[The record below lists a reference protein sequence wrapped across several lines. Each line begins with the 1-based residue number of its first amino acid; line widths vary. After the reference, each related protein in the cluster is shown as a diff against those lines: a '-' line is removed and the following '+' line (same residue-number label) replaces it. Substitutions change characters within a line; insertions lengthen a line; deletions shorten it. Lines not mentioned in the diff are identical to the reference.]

1 MIITETRPQ
10 VKMAGPPEARQRVPA
25 SQVQAEIITTKVKAG
40 RYFWLE
46 ASVAISS
53 GEWVIFSG
61 SATAMQVTAL
71 FHDMPDLDSQDF
83 IQA

>member
-1 MIITETRPQ
+1 ML
-10 VKMAGPPEARQRVPA
+10 A
-25 SQVQAEIITTKVKAG
+25 SQVQVEIFSIEVKVG
-40 RYFWLE
+40 RYFWLK
-46 ASVAISS
+46 ASVAIGS

-71 FHDMPDLDSQDF
+71 FHDMPDLDLQDF